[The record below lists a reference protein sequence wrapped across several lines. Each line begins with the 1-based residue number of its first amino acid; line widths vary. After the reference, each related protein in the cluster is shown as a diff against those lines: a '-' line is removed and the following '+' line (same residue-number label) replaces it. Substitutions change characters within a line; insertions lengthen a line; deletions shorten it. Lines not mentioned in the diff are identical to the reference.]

1 MTEYHSDVTTA
12 PWYATVNNFEK
23 KIANINMIYMIIK
36 HIPVSGKE
44 QQ

>member
-23 KIANINMIYMIIK
+23 KNANSNMIYFMIK
-36 HIPVSGKE
+36 QIPVSGKE